1 MAADHEAKEEYEVE
15 VTITDNGGLSAVKT
29 LFVNV
34 EDVNESP
41 IAKADNLETNENQ
54 QLIID
59 PVSSLSGKYHPA
71 TTRYSDS
78 KCSRFSGV

>member
-59 PVSSLSGKYHPA
+59 PVSSQDQMP
-71 TTRYSDS
+71 D
-78 KCSRFSGV
+78 